1 MTKKIDHIREIL
13 SCGENANFT
22 AEDLQELTD
31 KEVWILLIR
40 FSQWRQAIKAESVR
54 RSERSRVERQAQGI
68 VINSLN

>member
-1 MTKKIDHIREIL
+1 MTKKIENIREIL

-40 FSQWRQAIKAESVR
+40 FSQWRQAIKTECF
-54 RSERSRVERQAQGI
+54 ERADRKRAKRQA
-68 VINSLN
+68 